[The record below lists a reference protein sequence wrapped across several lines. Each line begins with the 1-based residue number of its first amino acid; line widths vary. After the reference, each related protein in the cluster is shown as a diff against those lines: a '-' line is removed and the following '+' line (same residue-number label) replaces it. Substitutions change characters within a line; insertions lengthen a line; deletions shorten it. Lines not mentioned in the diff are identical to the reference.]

1 MGTLET
7 LTVKLSDS
15 SSSLERLFG
24 TFWHLE

>member
-15 SSSLERLFG
+15 SSTLERLFD